1 MGVQSVNGQ
10 GPQQA
15 PLVSSARAP
24 RPQRDTQTVSRDSQ
38 QPQRGGLEPDSN
50 NKAERYALFRDEKR
64 ANVPEIRSTRIHV
77 DPETK
82 RIVAQILDGNNE
94 VIRQVPPEELLDI
107 VAKSREVQGLLFD
120 QKA

>member
-1 MGVQSVNGQ
+1 
-10 GPQQA
+10 
-15 PLVSSARAP
+15 
-24 RPQRDTQTVSRDSQ
+24 
-38 QPQRGGLEPDSN
+38 
-50 NKAERYALFRDEKR
+50 
-64 ANVPEIRSTRIHV
+64 V